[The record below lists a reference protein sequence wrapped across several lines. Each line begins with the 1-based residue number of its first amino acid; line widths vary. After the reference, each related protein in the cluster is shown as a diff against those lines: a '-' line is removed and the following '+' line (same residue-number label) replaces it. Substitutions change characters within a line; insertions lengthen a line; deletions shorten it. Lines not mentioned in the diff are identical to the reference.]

1 MIYIGLIQNIA
12 LLVALTFVHSLLLR
26 RVRQPGLGFALF
38 SGALFGG
45 VTLVGMV
52 TPFIF
57 GPGLIFDGR
66 SIILA
71 AAGLFGGPW
80 AALVAAG
87 MAAAYRFS
95 LGGVGMPMG
104 VAVIAGSAAI
114 GVGWRLLRRSR
125 PYACQPVGLY
135 LFGLLVHLWMIG
147 CTILLPQAAAQAIRS
162 DIGLPILLIYPVA
175 TLLVCQLFLE
185 MERHMEAERALV
197 ESEASFRR
205 MFEEHD
211 AVFLLIEP
219 ASGIIVDANDSAVR
233 YYGYKRDE
241 LRGMLISQL
250 NPLPPDE
257 ARQLRT
263 LASQG
268 LQKHFEFA
276 HRLKNGTERVVAVY
290 SSPVEVG
297 GKTLLF
303 SIIHDITEQ
312 KLAEQELVV
321 ARHAAESA
329 NRAKSEFLANMSH
342 EIRTPLN
349 GLMGM
354 AQLLRFT
361 PLNKEQIEYLDNLEL
376 SSKILLDLLNDILDL
391 SKVEAGKLELEQTF
405 VPLHEILREA
415 VITYQALAQQKQVEL
430 RLDLADTLPE
440 LCTGDPLRLK
450 QILLNLLG
458 NAVKFTGQGHI
469 TLKAALV
476 AASAQPALIRIEVQD
491 TGIGMSPEQLS
502 RIFTPFTQADGSTTR
517 KYGGSGLGLTI
528 CQRLTALMG
537 GSLRVSSEPGRG
549 SCFTLE
555 LPYYPT
561 TLTPQGAPAC

>member
-1 MIYIGLIQNIA
+1 MIYVSLIQNIA

-26 RVRQPGLGFALF
+26 RVRKPGVGCALF

-45 VTLVGMV
+45 VTLVGML

-87 MAAAYRFS
+87 MAAAYRIS
-95 LGGVGMPMG
+95 LGGIGMPMG
-104 VAVIAGSAAI
+104 VAVIIGSAVI
-114 GVGWRLLRRSR
+114 GVGWRILRQYWPS
-125 PYACQPVGLY
+125 ACQPAGLY
-135 LFGLLVHLWMIG
+135 LFGLLTHIWMIG

-162 DIGLPILLIYPVA
+162 DISLPILLIYPVA
-175 TLLVCQLFLE
+175 TLLVCQLFME
-185 MERHMEAERALV
+185 MERHMAAERALV

-205 MFEEHD
+205 MFEGHD

-219 ASGIIVDANDSAVR
+219 ASGIIVDANESAVR

-241 LRGMLISQL
+241 LRGMLISQINL
-250 NPLPPDE
+250 LPPDE
-257 ARQLRT
+257 VQQLRA
-263 LASQG
+263 LATQG
-268 LQKHFEFA
+268 QQKRFEFP
-276 HRLKNGTERVVAVY
+276 HRLKDGTERIVAVY

-297 GKTLLF
+297 GQTLLF

-312 KLAEQELVV
+312 KQAEQELVV

-329 NRAKSEFLANMSH
+329 NQAKSEFLANMSH

-361 PLNKEQIEYLDNLEL
+361 QLTSEQTEYLDNLEL
-376 SSKILLDLLNDILDL
+376 SSKILLELLNDILDL
-391 SKVEAGKLELEQTF
+391 SKVEAGKLELEQTT
-405 VPLHEILREA
+405 VPIREMLRET
-415 VITYQALAQQKQVEL
+415 VINYQALAQQKQLEL
-430 RLDLADTLPE
+430 RLELADNLPE
-440 LCTGDPLRLK
+440 LFTGDPLRFK

-458 NAVKFTGQGHI
+458 NAVKFTEQGSI
-469 TLKAALV
+469 TLKAALLNEP
-476 AASAQPALIRIEVQD
+476 APQPLIRIEVQD
-491 TGIGMSPEQLS
+491 TGIGMTPEQLT

-528 CQRLTALMG
+528 CQRLATLME
-537 GSLRVSSEPGRG
+537 GSLRVTSEPGWG
-549 SCFTLE
+549 SCFILE
-555 LPYYPT
+555 LPYHPAALT
-561 TLTPQGAPAC
+561 TKGASAC